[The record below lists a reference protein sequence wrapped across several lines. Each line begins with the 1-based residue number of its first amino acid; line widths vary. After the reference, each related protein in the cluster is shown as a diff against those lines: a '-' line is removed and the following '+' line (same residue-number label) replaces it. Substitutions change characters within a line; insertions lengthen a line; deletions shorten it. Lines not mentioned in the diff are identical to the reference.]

1 MNCTLC
7 PRACGVDRSIRPGP
21 CHAGAGMRVAAIV
34 AHRGEEPAL
43 VKGEGSGAVFF
54 SGCPLQCAF
63 CQNRQ
68 ISHHQRGYAL
78 SPAQLADYLLALERL
93 GCSNINLVS
102 PTHFAGPLAQALA
115 QARGRGLTLPVVLN
129 SSGYESIATLEELRP
144 YIDIYLMDIK
154 YGDNQTGSR
163 LCQVRDYW
171 DKTRQAVS
179 WCWKT
184 AGALRQDTAGAGV
197 AGLIVRHLVLPGM
210 LSNPFAVLEFVAGLS
225 LEIPVSLMSQYDPKF
240 YDGLI
245 PEMRRPLD
253 KAEYAVVL
261 ERADELGIEM
271 VFTQAMDC
279 VQSYSPD
286 FQARRPFGDG
296 INLLSTASDITN
308 ENMARYQHEFNY

>member
-1 MNCTLC
+1 MNCTQC
-7 PRACGVDRSIRPGP
+7 PRTCGIDRSVRPGP
-21 CHAGAGMRVAAIV
+21 CHGGAGMHVAAIV
-34 AHRGEEPAL
+34 AHRGEEPPL

-78 SPAQLADYLLALERL
+78 SPARLADYLLALERL

-102 PTHFAGPLAQALA
+102 PTHYAVPLAQALA
-115 QARGRGLTLPVVLN
+115 QARERGLTLPVVLN

-154 YGDNQTGSR
+154 YGDNQTGGR
-163 LCQVRDYW
+163 LSQVRDYW

-184 AGALRQDTAGAGV
+184 AGALSQDAAGAGV

-225 LEIPVSLMSQYDPKF
+225 LDIPLSLMSQYDPGF
-240 YDGLI
+240 YAGPI
-245 PEMRRPLD
+245 QEMCRPLD

-261 ERADELGIEM
+261 ERAAELGIGT

-286 FQARRPFGDG
+286 FQDLRPFGDG
-296 INLLSTASDITN
+296 MNLLSATPDITN